1 MERGELDRELAEEI
15 RARVLGD
22 GFMKIVQTVRRN
34 GKTFRISM
42 RPVEIGGERRFQAEM
57 VDDGQTRVKNFDAN
71 GAAEGLE
78 EIIAQKGARDL
89 HLITAKGDLHVR
101 VTRKGHVMATR
112 SAEMD
117 RVAKVLPHDRVKK
130 TPLTS
135 FDSAALLRVTGIAD
149 GDGKIRASMR
159 GKYDQVNEFLK
170 VIEDVLKDEVKGERG
185 KVKDEVKGERGKV
198 KGDAVGDEDT
208 PFTFHHS
215 PFTVVDC
222 GCGKA
227 YLTLALYFFL
237 TQTLK
242 FPDVRVIGV
251 DRKADV
257 IAAAK
262 KMAQQLDVS
271 DQVQFVAADLK
282 EFKVGKEFKVSKD
295 SKGAKGLNA
304 PKDLKGSTGPK
315 DLNAHKDLND
325 PKGPKD
331 FKDFNDLNDLN
342 DSPPARVDMVISL
355 HACDTATD
363 EALAKGVEWKSR
375 YIVSAPCCQHELQ
388 KTLGQTGADTS
399 AFAGVLRHGILRER
413 LCDILTD
420 SFRAMILRILG
431 FKTQVVEFV
440 SPDATARNILL
451 RAEYGVKPGQ
461 GGAVSD
467 YLNLR
472 DWWRVTPWLE
482 TRLSGLL
489 EKYLSRY

>member
-1 MERGELDRELAEEI
+1 MERGELDAALAEEI
-15 RARVLGD
+15 RARVLGE

-42 RPVEIGGERRFQAEM
+42 RPVAIGGETRYQAEM
-57 VDDGQTRVKNFDAN
+57 VDDGQVRVKNFDAN

-89 HLITAKGDLHVR
+89 HLMTAKGDLHVR

-117 RVAKVLPHDRVKK
+117 RVVKVQPHDRVKK

-135 FDSAALLRVTGIAD
+135 FDSTALLRVIGLAD
-149 GDGKIRASMR
+149 GEGKIRASMR

-170 VIEDVLKDEVKGERG
+170 VVEDVLKGERVEKGEMG
-185 KVKDEVKGERGKV
+185 EKVEGGEK
-198 KGDAVGDEDT
+198 T
-208 PFTFHHS
+208 
-215 PFTVVDC
+215 FTVVDC

-227 YLTLALYFFL
+227 YLTLALYFYL
-237 TQTLK
+237 TQTLGMAN
-242 FPDVRVIGV
+242 VRVIGV
-251 DRKADV
+251 DRRNDV
-257 IAAAK
+257 IASAT
-262 KMAQQLDVS
+262 KMAEQLDLVGKG
-271 DQVQFVAADLK
+271 VFAEADLMSFDISSLGF
-282 EFKVGKEFKVSKD
+282 ER
-295 SKGAKGLNA
+295 A
-304 PKDLKGSTGPK
+304 
-315 DLNAHKDLND
+315 
-325 PKGPKD
+325 
-331 FKDFNDLNDLN
+331 
-342 DSPPARVDMVISL
+342 DMVISL

-363 EALAKGVEWKSR
+363 EALAKGVEWKAR

-388 KTLGQTGADTS
+388 KSIGPDANS
-399 AFAGVLRHGILRER
+399 PFAGVLRHGILRER

-451 RAEYGVKPGQ
+451 RAEFGVKPGQ
-461 GGAVSD
+461 GGTVSE

-472 DWWRVTPWLE
+472 DYWHVTPWLE
-482 TRLSGLL
+482 TRLSRML
-489 EKYLSRY
+489 EKHLVRYE

>member
-1 MERGELDRELAEEI
+1 
-15 RARVLGD
+15 
-22 GFMKIVQTVRRN
+22 MKIGQTVRRN
-34 GKTFRISM
+34 GATFRISM
-42 RPVEIGGERRFQAEM
+42 RPVLIGGERRFQAEM

-117 RVAKVLPHDRVKK
+117 RPAKVMPHDRVKN

-135 FDSAALLRVTGIAD
+135 FDSAALLRVIGLAD

-170 VIEDVLKDEVKGERG
+170 VIEDVVKNEEERA
-185 KVKDEVKGERGKV
+185 KSEE
-198 KGDAVGDEDT
+198 
-208 PFTFHHS
+208 
-215 PFTVVDC
+215 FTVVDC

-242 FPDVRVIGV
+242 FPKVRVIGV
-251 DRKADV
+251 DRREDV
-257 IAAAK
+257 VAAAR
-262 KMAQQLDVS
+262 KMARQLDVAG
-271 DQVQFVAADLK
+271 QVQFVAADLAT
-282 EFKVGKEFKVSKD
+282 FDVRQATAD
-295 SKGAKGLNA
+295 SL
-304 PKDLKGSTGPK
+304 
-315 DLNAHKDLND
+315 
-325 PKGPKD
+325 
-331 FKDFNDLNDLN
+331 
-342 DSPPARVDMVISL
+342 PPRVDMTISL

-388 KTLGQTGADTS
+388 KTLGQTGADVS

-420 SFRAMILRILG
+420 AFRAMILRILG

-482 TRLSGLL
+482 TRLAGLL
-489 EKYLSRY
+489 EKYLERYR